1 MTKILLSQEIHPEGR
16 KIIDGKFDIVL
27 PPDTSQASLEAAVR
41 DVEGII
47 LRTTSAVTRKVIE
60 SAPKLK
66 IVSRTGAG
74 VDNVDIAAATERG
87 ILVCNLPAVNNLSVA
102 EHAVAMIMSLAKA
115 LPAMDKAVRVGEWKF
130 RNTNAAVELEGKTLG
145 IVGMGNIGSLVAKK
159 CRHGLGMRVLAYDP
173 YVADRFK
180 DEDYEFSPT
189 LDRVFAEA
197 DFVTLH
203 CPNIPETRGMITR
216 DLLYSMKSGACFV
229 NCARGGVVDEGA
241 LIDLLKEKRIAG
253 AGIDVF
259 ETEPPAPDNGLP
271 GLDNVILSPHAAA
284 LTKEASI
291 RMSVEAAR
299 AVEDYF
305 AGRLPK
311 YIYNAKVLEGRDRP

>member
-1 MTKILLSQEIHPEGR
+1 MTRILLSQEIHPEGR

-27 PPDTSQASLEAAVR
+27 PPDTSQEALEAAVK
-41 DVEGII
+41 DAEGII
-47 LRTTSAVTRKVIE
+47 LRTTSAVTRKVIDA
-60 SAPKLK
+60 APKLK

-74 VDNVDIAAATERG
+74 VDNVDVAAATERG

-115 LPAMDKAVRVGEWKF
+115 LPAMDRSVRGGNWKF

-159 CRHGLGMRVLAYDP
+159 CRHGLGMRILAYDP
-173 YVADRFK
+173 FTADKFK
-180 DEDYEFSPT
+180 AEDYEFSPN
-189 LDRVFAEA
+189 LDRLFAEA

-203 CPNIPETRGMITR
+203 CPNIPETRGMVTR
-216 DLLYSMKSGACFV
+216 ELLRSMKGSAYFV
-229 NCARGGVVDEGA
+229 NCARGGVVDEAA
-241 LIDLLKEKRIAG
+241 LVEVLKEKRIAG

-259 ETEPPAPDNGLP
+259 ETEPPAIDNGLL
-271 GLDNVILSPHAAA
+271 GLENVILSPHAAA

-291 RMSVEAAR
+291 RMSVEAAV
-299 AVEDYF
+299 AVADYF
-305 AGRLPK
+305 AGRPPK
-311 YIYNAKVLEGRDRP
+311 HVYNAKDLEGRGRP